1 MGLRKEEGPKFDDR
15 ALQATVQRFATTE
28 RGTSE
33 PMTEPMTEPMSARL
47 ALRSTIE
54 LSARLSAKLGAHLPR
69 RALIHVDSFTLARR
83 I

>member
-28 RGTSE
+28 RGTS
-33 PMTEPMTEPMSARL
+33 EPMTEPMSARL